1 MLFNWIKHAHVKEAK
16 LRLRRRCG
24 YVCVSVSDKGQGFDP
39 QQPGHAGGFGL
50 LNIRER
56 VKLLGGRVKV
66 RSAKGKGSTF
76 LIVVP
81 DPRPQATRAK
91 DLSVKQALHGSATQ
105 QRRETGSGVH
115 VLRVLLADGHKI
127 VREGIDSMLV
137 GVPDREIVGQA
148 SNGRETVDLAYE
160 LEPDVVV
167 MDISVPV
174 MSGDGGHMPD
184 QAAPAANR
192 GHVTRFLFSVPPTES
207 GFLSSNPPRAAL
219 RVNY

>member
-81 DPRPQATRAK
+81 DSRPQATRAK

-127 VREGIDSMLV
+127 VREGTANVGDRGAVGGSKSKERMQTSSHVSVHISAPID
-137 GVPDREIVGQA
+137 R
-148 SNGRETVDLAYE
+148 R
-160 LEPDVVV
+160 
-167 MDISVPV
+167 
-174 MSGDGGHMPD
+174 
-184 QAAPAANR
+184 
-192 GHVTRFLFSVPPTES
+192 PPQ
-207 GFLSSNPPRAAL
+207 GA
-219 RVNY
+219 V